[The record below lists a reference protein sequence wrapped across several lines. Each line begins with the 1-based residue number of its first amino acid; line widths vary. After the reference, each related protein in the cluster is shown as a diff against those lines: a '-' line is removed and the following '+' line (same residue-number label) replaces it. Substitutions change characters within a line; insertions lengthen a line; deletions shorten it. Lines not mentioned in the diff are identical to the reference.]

1 MATSVLS
8 FIASAFRAFPFTS
21 SRPAVRVARD
31 IGDWSSYG
39 PTLSGSDYLSIPAV
53 FSAVRLISEGISS
66 LPIHLFSKD
75 SDNGRSRDNDHPVSR
90 LFAEPNESLTGVA
103 FRELVIRDAVVH
115 GSGYALIERD
125 GNGFPMKMHYI
136 QFNHVTEAV
145 DQHFGTPIYKVSSAW
160 SSPHGGEDL
169 IVPDCDMLVIR
180 SFAGQSLVEVCSD
193 SLELTQA
200 AQIYATKLFQNGARP
215 GGVLTHPARLSDDAR
230 MRLRKSWEA
239 LHGGVERS
247 FSTAILEEG
256 MTFQPVSTSASDL
269 QIDQLRNYQTSE
281 VCRIFGI
288 PPSKLFVPGSGG
300 YASQEQEAHAFVGT
314 CLRPYAVR
322 FEQEADRKL
331 LLREERKSHYWQIN
345 FDGMLRSD
353 LLTRYKSYSIARN
366 WSIMSPNEI
375 RALENL
381 PPVEGG
387 DLLLSP
393 VNMAPLDGSL
403 SAPGA
408 RAPATDPSSVVFG
421 VGDPSTQS
429 SPDMA
434 EEA

>member
-21 SRPAVRVARD
+21 KRPAVRIARD
-31 IGDWSSYG
+31 IGDWASYG

-53 FSAVRLISEGISS
+53 FSAVWLIAEGVSS
-66 LPIHLFSKD
+66 LPIHLFKKD
-75 SDNGRSRDNDHPVSR
+75 SENGRSRDTDHPVSR
-90 LFAEPNESLTGVA
+90 LFAEPNESLTSAA
-103 FRELVIRDAVVH
+103 FRELVIRDAVVY

-125 GNGFPMKMHYI
+125 GNGFPYKLHYI
-136 QFNHVTEAV
+136 NFNHVTEAV

-169 IVPDCDMLVIR
+169 IIPDCDMLVIR
-180 SFAGQSLVEVCSD
+180 SFAGQSLVDVCSD
-193 SLELTQA
+193 SLELTQS

-215 GGVLTHPARLSDDAR
+215 GGVLSHPSRLSDDAR
-230 MRLRKSWEA
+230 IRLRKSWEA

-256 MTFQPVSTSASDL
+256 MTFQPVSGSANDAQL
-269 QIDQLRNYQTSE
+269 DQLRTYQTSE

-300 YASQEQEAHAFVGT
+300 YASQEQESNAFVGT
-314 CLRPYAVR
+314 CLRPWAVR

-393 VNMAPLDGSL
+393 VNMAPLDPTL
-403 SAPGA
+403 AVPGA
-408 RAPATDPSSVVFG
+408 RAPSTDPSSVVFG
-421 VGDPSTQS
+421 VGDPTTQS
-429 SPDMA
+429 SADMA